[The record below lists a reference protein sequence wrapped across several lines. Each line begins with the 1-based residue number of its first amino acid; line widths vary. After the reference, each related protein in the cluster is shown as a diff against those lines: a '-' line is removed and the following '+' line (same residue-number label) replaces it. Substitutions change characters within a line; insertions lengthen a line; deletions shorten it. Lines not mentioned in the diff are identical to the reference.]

1 VSGGGARLREVI
13 FSTPGVRALHP
24 RYNEEVMNGMTLYQ
38 EDEDP
43 WDRLVTQ
50 LMLIMATISAYVNLM
65 VYLRG
70 Q

>member
-1 VSGGGARLREVI
+1 
-13 FSTPGVRALHP
+13 
-24 RYNEEVMNGMTLYQ
+24 MNGMTLYQ